1 MVDEYASAVEKRAL
15 PVDLKKLSFASCTG
29 TRDESTVSS
38 RNDIT
43 EI

>member
-29 TRDESTVSS
+29 ARDESTASS